1 MKKNYRSLTKQER
14 KEILNKYYQTDMGK
28 INKNRFLRLLIYGI
42 LCITYSLVLII
53 EQLIKNSSL
62 WNYIMA
68 LVMLIFGLVFLIGR
82 HKLIIRS
89 INYYLVKNK

>member
-1 MKKNYRSLTKQER
+1 MKKNYRTLTRQE
-14 KEILNKYYQTDMGK
+14 KKATLNKYYQTDMGK
-28 INKNRFLRLLIYGI
+28 INKKRFLRLLIYGI

-53 EQLIKNSSL
+53 EQLMKNSSL

-68 LVMLIFGLVFLIGR
+68 LVMFIFGLVFLIGR